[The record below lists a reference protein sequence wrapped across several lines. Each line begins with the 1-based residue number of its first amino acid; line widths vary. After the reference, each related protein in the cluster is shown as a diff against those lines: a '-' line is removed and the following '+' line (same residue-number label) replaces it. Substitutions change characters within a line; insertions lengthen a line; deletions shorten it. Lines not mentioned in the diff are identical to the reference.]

1 MTKLP
6 AFQFYPGD
14 WRKDPAVQ
22 SLDYECRGVWIELLC
37 LMHESSERG
46 KIVIHN
52 RAATD
57 DEIARMLG
65 LSPEIAKQILSK
77 LEANGVAKRC
87 PNTGALM
94 NARMV
99 RDQEIRDAKVEAGR
113 AGGLAKAKQT
123 PSKPPSKP
131 PSKSQA
137 NRGSSVSSSVSSSS
151 TTTSTTVPRKSS
163 ASGSVTDVDTIVEAL
178 NTIRVEAGLQQLR
191 GGDKAGRRYVSA
203 RLREYGLDLV
213 LQVTRWAP
221 QDPWI
226 QEGPRFAL
234 APLYSPKSFPLLLD
248 RMENHGTNGVGPG
261 GLTAA
266 DRRLL
271 GHRERLEGVE
281 L

>member
-123 PSKPPSKP
+123 PSKP